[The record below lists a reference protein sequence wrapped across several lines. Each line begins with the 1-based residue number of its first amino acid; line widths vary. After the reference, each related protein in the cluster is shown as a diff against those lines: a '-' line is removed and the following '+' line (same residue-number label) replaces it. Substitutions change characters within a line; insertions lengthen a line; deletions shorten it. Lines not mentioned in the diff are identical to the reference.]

1 MSKSVLHDKGI
12 IQLIKFGIVGIS
24 NTLVALVVYYAL
36 VWLNCNYLV
45 ANFWAWII
53 SVYNAF
59 FWNNRY
65 VLKNNAR
72 WWIALSKTYISYG
85 VSFLLGMCLLYLL
98 VEYAGCS
105 ELVAPVITL
114 LVTILMNF
122 ILNKFWTFKSR

>member
-1 MSKSVLHDKGI
+1 MHDKGI
-12 IQLIKFGIVGIS
+12 IQFIKFGIVGIS
-24 NTLVALVVYYAL
+24 NTIVSLVVYYAF

-45 ANFWAWII
+45 ANFFAWVI

-65 VLKNNAR
+65 VFQNNAR
-72 WWIALSKTYISYG
+72 WWVALSKTYISYG
-85 VSFLLGMCLLYLL
+85 MSFLLGMCLLYFL

-114 LVTILMNF
+114 LVTIPMNF

>member
-1 MSKSVLHDKGI
+1 M
-12 IQLIKFGIVGIS
+12 KFGIVGIS
-24 NTLVALVVYYAL
+24 NTIVSLVVYYAL

-45 ANFWAWII
+45 ANFFAWVI

-65 VLKNNAR
+65 VFQNNAR
-72 WWIALSKTYISYG
+72 WWVTLSKTYISYG
-85 VSFLLGMCLLYLL
+85 MSFLLGMCLLYFL

-114 LVTILMNF
+114 LVTIPMNF